1 MMNATTQ
8 SVGGPHWLLFVLMT
22 VAMWG
27 MYGICL
33 HAGQVGMADPV
44 SGRYKAFLMVG
55 IAYFLTAVLAPLA
68 ILLLQGASWNFP
80 VRGVAWS
87 VVAGL
92 VGAGGAFC
100 VLLAFGARG
109 TPATV
114 MTLVFAGAPV
124 VNAIV
129 ALSLHPP
136 HGGLRGIPKPFFLGL
151 ILAIVGSALV
161 TLYKP
166 KPGPGRRVTA
176 APQAHATTPEPL
188 P

>member
-1 MMNATTQ
+1 MNATTQ
-8 SVGGPHWLLFVLMT
+8 AGGGPHWLLFVLMT

-33 HAGQVGMADPV
+33 HAGQIGMADPV
-44 SGRYKAFLMVG
+44 SGRYKAFFMVG
-55 IAYFLTAVLAPLA
+55 IAYFLAAVLAPLA
-68 ILLLQGASWNFP
+68 VLLLQGASWTFP
-80 VRGVAWS
+80 ARGVAWS
-87 VVAGL
+87 IAAGL

-109 TPATV
+109 APATV

-136 HGGLRGIPKPFFLGL
+136 LGGLRSIPKPFFLGIL
-151 ILAIVGSALV
+151 LAIVGSALV

-166 KPGPGRRVTA
+166 KPGPVSPVTA
-176 APQAHATTPEPL
+176 APQARATTPELSP
-188 P
+188 